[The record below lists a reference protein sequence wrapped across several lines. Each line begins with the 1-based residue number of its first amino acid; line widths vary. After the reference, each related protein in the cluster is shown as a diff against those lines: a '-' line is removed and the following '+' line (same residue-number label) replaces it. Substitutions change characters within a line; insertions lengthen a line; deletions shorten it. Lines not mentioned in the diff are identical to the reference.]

1 MKKYQEF
8 RTIREARRPKKCPVL
23 NFKPIRESEV
33 YKDMIAMG
41 FVERL
46 ADNPE
51 GIEIAGTEEQR
62 YFKDRLGNIAFFHPS
77 LASKP
82 NYPYYNIM
90 HNGSIRVWI
99 GSSKSSEYAGLS
111 TDLRRSCM
119 TVEDYL
125 FKMGFLI
132 KLLAQ
137 RQGFPIKDAELM
149 NNESYK
155 DLIRRKM
162 EEDPSVVGKLEVL
175 PPSLKQ
181 EDLGKGAGMLK
192 NFGVFGDD
200 ED

>member
-1 MKKYQEF
+1 MKKYEDF
-8 RTIREARRPKKCPVL
+8 RALKEVRRPKKCPVL
-23 NFKPIRESEV
+23 NFKPIRESET
-33 YKDMIAMG
+33 YSDMLAMG

-51 GIEIAGTEEQR
+51 GIEVAGTEEQR
-62 YFKDRLGNIAFFHPS
+62 YFKDRLGNIAFFHPK

-99 GSSKSSEYAGLS
+99 GSSKSAEYAGLS
-111 TDLRRSCM
+111 TDLRRACM
-119 TVEDYL
+119 TAEDYL

-132 KLLAQ
+132 KLLIQ
-137 RQGFPIKDAELM
+137 KEGFPVSDQDLM
-149 NNESYK
+149 NDESYK

-162 EEDPSVVGKLEVL
+162 EEDPSSVQKITI
-175 PPSLKQ
+175 PPSLKG
-181 EDLGKGAGMLK
+181 EDLGKGASLLK
-192 NFGVFGDD
+192 RFGGFG